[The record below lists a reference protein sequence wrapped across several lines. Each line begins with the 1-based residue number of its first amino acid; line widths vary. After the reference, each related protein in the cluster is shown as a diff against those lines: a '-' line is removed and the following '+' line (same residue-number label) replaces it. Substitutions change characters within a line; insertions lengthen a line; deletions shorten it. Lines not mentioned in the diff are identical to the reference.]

1 MLLVIDSSVVAK
13 WFFTEEELQ
22 EQAAA
27 VRQDW
32 MSSVV
37 QPIAPDL
44 IFTEVSNIVWKRQ
57 RLGLVTEGEG
67 NNTIVR
73 LLGLGIS
80 TVEPQALLL
89 RAYSLARQFDRTVYD
104 SLYLALATETQSR
117 FVTAD
122 LRLYNAVS
130 LQLGFV
136 QYLAEY

>member
-13 WFFTEEELQ
+13 WFFTEEDLQ

-32 MSSVV
+32 MSSLV

-57 RLGLVTEGEG
+57 RLGLITKEEG
-67 NNTIVR
+67 NNTIVH

-80 TVEPQALLL
+80 TVEPQVLLA
-89 RAYSLARQFDRTVYD
+89 RAYGLAVKFDRTFYD
-104 SLYLALATETQSR
+104 SLYLALATETQST
-117 FVTAD
+117 FITAD
-122 LRLYNAVS
+122 LRLYNAVRS
-130 LQLGFV
+130 QLGFV